1 VDGTVP
7 DLTIQPTTKFLKAG
21 FLLALVAVIGLEI
34 GCLVSWNAAAGTPLI
49 MLFPP
54 LILLWPAMRAMR
66 RRFIKTVISGDR
78 LRYEVGVTSRSTR
91 NIQLSKLQDVR
102 VDQTMVQ
109 RMFNIGDL
117 AIETAG
123 EGSRLVIR
131 HVDHPQA
138 LADEIMNR
146 AQRGATTT

>member
-1 VDGTVP
+1 VP

-21 FLLALVAVIGLEI
+21 AILAAVVVVGLEI
-34 GCLVSWNAAAGTPLI
+34 GCLMSWNTAASTSLI

-54 LILLWPAMRAMR
+54 LLLLWPAMRAMR
-66 RRFIKTVISGDR
+66 RRFMKTVISGDR
-78 LRYEVGVTSRSTR
+78 LRYEVGVASKSTR

-131 HVDHPQA
+131 HVDNPQA

-146 AQRGATTT
+146 AQRGITST

>member
-1 VDGTVP
+1 VP

-21 FLLALVAVIGLEI
+21 AILAAVVVIGLEI
-34 GCLVSWNAAAGTPLI
+34 GCLLSWNAGAKTPLI

-54 LILLWPAMRAMR
+54 LILLWPALRVMR

-102 VDQTMVQ
+102 VDQSMMQ

-131 HVDHPQA
+131 HVDNPQA

>member
-1 VDGTVP
+1 MP
-7 DLTIQPTTKFLKAG
+7 DLTIQPTSKFLKAG
-21 FLLALVAVIGLEI
+21 VILALIVVIALEAAYLI
-34 GCLVSWNAAAGTPLI
+34 WWRDSVSALV

-66 RRFIKTVISGDR
+66 RRFMKTVISGDR
-78 LRYEVGVTSRSTR
+78 LRYEVGVASKSTR

-102 VDQTMVQ
+102 VDQTMMQ

-131 HVDHPQA
+131 HVDNPQA

-146 AQRGATTT
+146 AQRGATT